1 MARTLALLAVV
12 AVLVMSSFAIPGP
25 GFAEDRMDCFEACDT
40 KMMGCLKKCP
50 QDPNGDFQT
59 ECRNVCAID
68 VFHPCLDKCPHPRT
82 GLTPAQKRAMQ
93 KLEQD
98 AKEATQP

>member
-1 MARTLALLAVV
+1 MSARIFLLIALAMGGLA
-12 AVLVMSSFAIPGP
+12 FAGASL
-25 GFAEDRMDCFEACDT
+25 AEENRIDCFEACDT